1 MIARRRDGTLVETYD
16 GEKGA
21 ISFLY
26 EHPLGRQLLKLLVQP
41 WVSRVAGAFL
51 SIPLSRVLIG
61 PFVKKNQIDLGD
73 YPEARYRSFNEF
85 FSRRIIPSRRLVFG
99 DTGTLIAPCDGKLT
113 AIEISGDNRFTVKG
127 VTYTLDTLLR
137 SRDLAEKYRGGTLLL
152 FRLTVDD
159 YHRYCWPFDGVP
171 GKQNRI
177 QGLYHTVNPL
187 AAEKMPIY
195 RENTREYLEIET
207 EHFGT
212 ALVMEVGALLVGKIR
227 NHPLPGPVHRGQ
239 EKGYFQFG
247 GSTVILLLGP
257 EAVQLD
263 QDIINNSRNGE
274 ETVVKMG
281 EQIGYA
287 TKIEATV

>member
-1 MIARRRDGTLVETYD
+1 MIARRRDGSLVETYD

-26 EHPLGRQLLKLLVQP
+26 EHPLGRQLLKLLVKP
-41 WVSRVAGAFL
+41 WVSQVAGAFL
-51 SIPLSRVLIG
+51 SNPLSRVLIG
-61 PFVKKNQIDLGD
+61 PFVKKNQMDLGD

-85 FSRRIIPSRRLVFG
+85 FSRKIIPSRRPIFG
-99 DTGTLIAPCDGKLT
+99 DAGTLIAPCDGKLT

-127 VTYTLDTLLR
+127 VTYTLDALLR
-137 SRDLAEKYRGGTLLL
+137 SRNLAEKYRGGTLLL

-207 EHFGT
+207 ECFGT
-212 ALVMEVGALLVGKIR
+212 ALMMEVGALLVGRIR
-227 NHPLPGPVHRGQ
+227 NHPMEAPVHRGQ

-247 GSTVILLLGP
+247 GSTVILMLGP
-257 EAVQLD
+257 EAVRLD
-263 QDIINNSRNGE
+263 QDIICNSQNGE

-287 TKIEATV
+287 KKIEATV